1 MYMYDVKWVH
11 TMISR
16 SHQLRCVLRVL
27 LTPSMRSRCLRC
39 FSSSGWCYAMGGFGG
54 WGVGVG
60 LGMLTF
66 LELYTWLML
75 RNGWVWGWGG
85 IWDVNIPST
94 LHMLLERTHHEDKIL
109 AALGA
114 LCKRHHCKSASKKK
128 RKKNTWRWG
137 LRTGMPKHNVNPT
150 KSVESIVKITSFGYV
165 PQGGSQKKHLFQG
178 FTKWRQ
184 CHAKK
189 MLWINGAGVT
199 FKVGTSFLS

>member
-16 SHQLRCVLRVL
+16 SHQLRCVLRVFADAVNEVPL
-27 LTPSMRSRCLRC
+27 LKVFFIIRLMLRN
-39 FSSSGWCYAMGGFGG
+39 GWVWG

-128 RKKNTWRWG
+128 GKTKKT
-137 LRTGMPKHNVNPT
+137 L
-150 KSVESIVKITSFGYV
+150 
-165 PQGGSQKKHLFQG
+165 
-178 FTKWRQ
+178 
-184 CHAKK
+184 
-189 MLWINGAGVT
+189 GAGGWELECPNT
-199 FKVGTSFLS
+199 M

>member
-16 SHQLRCVLRVL
+16 SHQLRCVLRVFADAVNEVPL
-27 LTPSMRSRCLRC
+27 FKVFFIIRLMLRN
-39 FSSSGWCYAMGGFGG
+39 GWVWG

-178 FTKWRQ
+178 FTK
-184 CHAKK
+184 
-189 MLWINGAGVT
+189 
-199 FKVGTSFLS
+199 